1 MNDFGGRN
9 RKYFTGYVVIIDDR
23 WNFNFEKKKEA
34 ERKKKRKAIEGSL
47 FDNFSEEMFDKLN
60 QFHRFDGTLEKLS
73 MDLENYYFIFRS
85 C

>member
-34 ERKKKRKAIEGSL
+34 ERKKKWKAIEGSL

-73 MDLENYYFIFRS
+73 MDLENYYFILRS